1 MYNAYPDN
9 ADAAE
14 LRIVAIERIGR
25 AIYGDLWIGKIA
37 ADIGI
42 GHQTIRRW
50 LAGRGSPGSFELN
63 LVLLVAKHHA
73 ARVMRAIEAAP

>member
-9 ADAAE
+9 SDVAE
-14 LRIVAIERIGR
+14 LRIVAIERIGL

-37 ADIGI
+37 SDIGI
-42 GHQTIRRW
+42 GHQKIRRW
-50 LAGRGSPGSFELN
+50 LAGKSNPGAHDLK
-63 LVLLVAKHHA
+63 LVLLVARYHA